1 MLCFLCVTNTLCNPN
16 LSLALLFSF
25 IVTILLRFDV
35 FILKLIGFMC
45 VHIPHQCLWSLLIKS
60 QALHITPYLYTHTH
74 THTERERDTLSSLI
88 AWPQNRQHKAE
99 YQPKETSKL
108 LLKRRRNGGYRV
120 LLTTFVACWRSSLV
134 LSQHAVTADAWNEP
148 MLCWQSNTSV
158 LFRAVALNNH
168 VLVL

>member
-1 MLCFLCVTNTLCNPN
+1 MSLIHCVIQTRVSLYCYYSSAIRCFHTEADRLHVCAHSWPVL
-16 LSLALLFSF
+16 
-25 IVTILLRFDV
+25 
-35 FILKLIGFMC
+35 G
-45 VHIPHQCLWSLLIKS
+45 SLLIKS
-60 QALHITPYLYTHTH
+60 KALHIAPYLYTHTNAH
-74 THTERERDTLSSLI
+74 RERERDTLSLLI

-158 LFRAVALNNH
+158 LCRPVALNNH